1 LSDGSDILI
10 NFAHDHE
17 EVHTMTG
24 TPRTGRYAL
33 SFTSGTLL
41 ANEAAVVAPIYL
53 RERDWKTTRALA
65 QTENILGTR
74 VARSNTRT
82 LGALVPRLQLLSDDE
97 LEIVAEGTSTERGH
111 LMWTAACRKYALIG
125 EFAEEVL
132 RERFLTLAGTV
143 SYEDYDSFY
152 RTKAMWH
159 DELDGVTG
167 SSYQKLRQVLFKMMV
182 EAGLLTKQ
190 GHIEPALLSSR
201 VAECLDQRTPS
212 DIRFFPTRV
221 A

>member
-1 LSDGSDILI
+1 MVSSS
-10 NFAHDHE
+10 
-17 EVHTMTG
+17 
-24 TPRTGRYAL
+24 PPSRYAL

-41 ANEAAVVAPIYL
+41 ANEAAVLAPVYL
-53 RERDWKTTRALA
+53 RERDWKVTRALA
-65 QTENILGTR
+65 QTENLFGTR

-82 LGALVPRLQLLSDDE
+82 LGELVPRLQLLSDDE
-97 LEIVAEGTSTERGH
+97 LEIVAGGTSTERGH
-111 LMWTAACRKYALIG
+111 LMWTAACRKYTFIG

-152 RTKAMWH
+152 RAKAMWH
-159 DELDGVTG
+159 DELDGVTA
-167 SSYQKLRQVLFKMMV
+167 SSYQKLRQVLFKMLV

-190 GHIEPALLSSR
+190 GHIESALLSSR
-201 VAECLDQRTPS
+201 VAACLDQRTPS

>member
-1 LSDGSDILI
+1 
-10 NFAHDHE
+10 
-17 EVHTMTG
+17 MTG
-24 TPRTGRYAL
+24 TQRTDRYVL

-41 ANEAAVVAPIYL
+41 ANEAAIVAPIYM
-53 RERDWKTTRALA
+53 RERDWK
-65 QTENILGTR
+65 
-74 VARSNTRT
+74 VTRT
-82 LGALVPRLQLLSDDE
+82 LVRSGNVLGARAAQSNRLLVGALVPRLELLSDDE

-152 RTKAMWH
+152 RAKAMWH
-159 DELDGVTG
+159 DELDDVTG
-167 SSYQKLRQVLFKMMV
+167 SSYQKLRQVLFKMLV
-182 EAGLLTKQ
+182 EAGLLTKH

>member
-1 LSDGSDILI
+1 
-10 NFAHDHE
+10 
-17 EVHTMTG
+17 MTG
-24 TPRTGRYAL
+24 TPRADRYAL

-41 ANEAAVVAPIYL
+41 TNEAAVVAPIYL

-65 QTENILGTR
+65 QTENLLGTR

-125 EFAEEVL
+125 EFADEVL

-152 RTKAMWH
+152 RAKAMWH
-159 DELDGVTG
+159 DELDDVTE

>member
-1 LSDGSDILI
+1 
-10 NFAHDHE
+10 
-17 EVHTMTG
+17 MTG
-24 TPRTGRYAL
+24 TPRTARYAL

-65 QTENILGTR
+65 QTENLLGTR
-74 VARSNTRT
+74 VARSNTPT

-97 LEIVAEGTSTERGH
+97 LEIVADGTSTERGH

-152 RTKAMWH
+152 RAKAMWH
-159 DELDGVTG
+159 DELDDVTG
-167 SSYQKLRQVLFKMMV
+167 SSYQKLRQVLFKMLV

-212 DIRFFPTRV
+212 DIRFFPARV

>member
-1 LSDGSDILI
+1 
-10 NFAHDHE
+10 
-17 EVHTMTG
+17 MTG
-24 TPRTGRYAL
+24 TQSSDRYVL
-33 SFTSGTLL
+33 SFTSGALL

-53 RERDWKTTRALA
+53 RERDWKVTRARA
-65 QTENILGTR
+65 RREN
-74 VARSNTRT
+74 V
-82 LGALVPRLQLLSDDE
+82 LGARAAQSGRLLIGAVVSRLELLSDGE
-97 LEIVAEGTSTERGH
+97 LEIVSEGTSTERGH

-152 RTKAMWH
+152 RAKAMWH
-159 DELDGVTG
+159 DELDDVTG

-190 GHIEPALLSSR
+190 GHLEPALLSSR
-201 VAECLDQRTPS
+201 VAGCLDQRTPS

>member
-1 LSDGSDILI
+1 MLEDV
-10 NFAHDHE
+10 NMA
-17 EVHTMTG
+17 
-24 TPRTGRYAL
+24 RYAL
-33 SFTSGTLL
+33 SFTSGALL
-41 ANEAAVVAPIYL
+41 AKEAAVVAPIYL
-53 RERDWKTTRALA
+53 RERDWKATRALA

-152 RTKAMWH
+152 RAKAMWH
-159 DELDGVTG
+159 DELDDVTG
-167 SSYQKLRQVLFKMMV
+167 SSYQKLRQVLFKMLV

>member
-1 LSDGSDILI
+1 
-10 NFAHDHE
+10 
-17 EVHTMTG
+17 MTG
-24 TPRTGRYAL
+24 TPRTDRYAL

-41 ANEAAVVAPIYL
+41 TNEAAVVAPIYL
-53 RERDWKTTRALA
+53 RERDWKATRALA
-65 QTENILGTR
+65 QTENLLGTR

-82 LGALVPRLQLLSDDE
+82 LGALVPRLQLLSDEE

-125 EFAEEVL
+125 EFADEVL

-152 RTKAMWH
+152 RAKAMWH
-159 DELDGVTG
+159 DELDDVTG

>member
-1 LSDGSDILI
+1 
-10 NFAHDHE
+10 
-17 EVHTMTG
+17 MTG
-24 TPRTGRYAL
+24 TPRTARYAL

-65 QTENILGTR
+65 QTENLLGTR

-152 RTKAMWH
+152 RAKAMWH
-159 DELDGVTG
+159 DELDDVTG
-167 SSYQKLRQVLFKMMV
+167 SSYQKLRQVLFKMLV

>member
-1 LSDGSDILI
+1 
-10 NFAHDHE
+10 
-17 EVHTMTG
+17 MTD
-24 TPRTGRYAL
+24 TPRRPRYAL
-33 SFTSGTLL
+33 SFTSGALL
-41 ANEAAVVAPIYL
+41 ATEAALVAPIYL
-53 RERDWKTTRALA
+53 REHDWSATRTLVKDGNLL
-65 QTENILGTR
+65 QSR
-74 VARSNTRT
+74 VARSNTRV
-82 LGALVPRLQLLSDDE
+82 LGALLPRLQLLSDAE

-125 EFAEEVL
+125 EFADEVL

-152 RTKAMWH
+152 RAKAMWH
-159 DELDGVTG
+159 DELDDVTG

-201 VAECLDQRTPS
+201 VAECLEQRTPS

>member
-1 LSDGSDILI
+1 M
-10 NFAHDHE
+10 
-17 EVHTMTG
+17 MTG
-24 TPRTGRYAL
+24 TPRTDRYAL

-41 ANEAAVVAPIYL
+41 ANEAAVVTPIYL
-53 RERDWKTTRALA
+53 RVRDWKTTRALA
-65 QTENILGTR
+65 HTENVLGTR

-125 EFAEEVL
+125 EFADEVL

-152 RTKAMWH
+152 RAKAMWH
-159 DELDGVTG
+159 DELDDVTG
-167 SSYQKLRQVLFKMMV
+167 SSYQKLRQVLFKMMG

-190 GHIEPALLSSR
+190 GQIEPALLSSR
-201 VAECLDQRTPS
+201 VAECLDHRTPS

-221 A
+221 G